1 MVEIFTRTFNINR
14 YYGEEIQIISLLGG
28 KHSYVFYTIRSADT
42 NIIGLFEVFINQSK
56 GQHLVYDSGE
66 LTIIS
71 KLIDKDNNGAVHLGG
86 GENTLLIFFDN
97 FQDIFGFTMC
107 DYKSV
112 VSDIGATTCKP
123 LEPLQYKVEPFSTDF
138 TQCNKVDKT
147 DSKKSKIDFIC
158 LMEKKTV
165 NYTRYIL
172 FVLVAA
178 GAFFCLGSTVVFCK
192 FRQKYNI

>member
-1 MVEIFTRTFNINR
+1 M
-14 YYGEEIQIISLLGG
+14 GG

-71 KLIDKDNNGAVHLGG
+71 KLIDRDNNGAVHLGG

-112 VSDIGATTCKP
+112 VSAIGATTCKP
-123 LEPLQYKVEPFSTDF
+123 LEPL
-138 TQCNKVDKT
+138 
-147 DSKKSKIDFIC
+147 
-158 LMEKKTV
+158 
-165 NYTRYIL
+165 
-172 FVLVAA
+172 
-178 GAFFCLGSTVVFCK
+178 
-192 FRQKYNI
+192 